1 MALSAGM
8 FQRFQSYCTTHRL
21 YAAKSRWLVA
31 VSGGVDSMT
40 LAHLCHAAGL
50 MMGVAHCNFGLRD
63 EESDGDALFVEQW
76 ANAHGIPF
84 FSARFDTKQY
94 AATHGLSTQMAARKL
109 RYEWFEETRRTH
121 GFTDIAVA
129 HHSDDNA
136 ETVLI
141 NLLRSTGIKGLCGMQ
156 PVNGRIIRPLLF
168 ATRREIM
175 EYALQNHIAYREDRT
190 NANNDYARNRIRHTI
205 MPELQKINPAAT
217 ANILAT
223 ADNLL
228 QACHVL
234 ATEKE
239 RIAATCCSRTDTD
252 VRISIIALKAVPH
265 YPFWLFELLQDYRFS
280 GVVTNSIIAAL
291 DGQSGKRFYSVS
303 HALIKDRGELIITP
317 LSHMPTAHLPAI
329 AERYIERNYR
339 AITRPLLLRFDYRT
353 IAADFVIPRN
363 TNTACLAA
371 DKLLF
376 PLLLRPW
383 RKGDVFVPFG
393 MNGYKKVSDFLID
406 EKVSLHEKAEQYVL
420 VSGADI
426 VWLVGRRIDERYKIT
441 PATDEALVV
450 TLHTNYSFRLCS
462 KKKYLQPRVLQ

>member
-1 MALSAGM
+1 MALSAGI
-8 FQRFQSYCTTHRL
+8 FQRFQRYCTTHRL
-21 YAAKSRWLVA
+21 YTATSRWLVA

-40 LAHLCHAAGL
+40 LAHLSHAAGL
-50 MMGVAHCNFGLRD
+50 TMGVAHCNFGLRE

-76 ANAHGIPF
+76 ANARGIPF
-84 FSARFDTKQY
+84 FSIHFDTKQY

-109 RYEWFEETRRTH
+109 RYEWFEEIRRSH
-121 GFTDIAVA
+121 GFTDVAVA

-156 PVNGRIIRPLLF
+156 PANGRIIRPLLF

-190 NANNDYARNRIRHTI
+190 NADDDYIRNRIRHLI

-223 ADNLL
+223 AGNLL

-234 ATEKE
+234 TTEKE
-239 RIAATCCSRTDTD
+239 RIAATCCSRTDAD
-252 VRISIIALKAVPH
+252 VRISIVALKAVPH
-265 YPFWLFELLQDYRFS
+265 YSFWLFELLQGYHFS
-280 GVVTNSIIAAL
+280 GGVTNNIIAAL
-291 DGQSGKRFYSVS
+291 GRQSGKRFYSAS
-303 HALIKDRGELIITP
+303 HVLIKDRDELIITP
-317 LSHMPTAHLPAI
+317 LSHMRTTHLPVV

-339 AITRPLLLRFDYRT
+339 AITQPLCLRFDYRT
-353 IAADFVIPRN
+353 TDADFVIPRH

-383 RKGDVFVPFG
+383 RKGDVFIPFG
-393 MNGYKKVSDFLID
+393 MNGYKKVSDLLID
-406 EKVSLHEKAEQYVL
+406 EKVPLHEKAEQYVL

-426 VWLVGRRIDERYKIT
+426 VWLVGRRIDERYRIT
-441 PATDEALVV
+441 PATNEALVV
-450 TLHTNYSFRLCS
+450 TLHTNYPFRLCS
-462 KKKYLQPRVLQ
+462 KKKHLQPRVLP